1 MLGADRLESSLAE
14 NDLRDSENS
23 KLTMN
28 QQCDLEAKKANSFL
42 GCIRKSIA
50 RNGDFF
56 FLSSSRRP
64 DLGSSVEG
72 HRHVVVRSKS
82 WT

>member
-14 NDLRDSENS
+14 KDLRDSENS

-28 QQCDLEAKKANSFL
+28 QQCVLEAKKANSFL

-50 RNGDFF
+50 RNGDVFF
-56 FLSSSRRP
+56 P
-64 DLGSSVEG
+64 QQ
-72 HRHVVVRSKS
+72 
-82 WT
+82 